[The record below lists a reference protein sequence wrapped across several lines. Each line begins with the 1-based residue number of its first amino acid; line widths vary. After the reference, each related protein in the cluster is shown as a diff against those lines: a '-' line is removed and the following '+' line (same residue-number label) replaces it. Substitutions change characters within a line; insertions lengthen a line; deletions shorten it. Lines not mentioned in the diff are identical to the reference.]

1 MKNFYRPQTKLREG
15 NVFTPLC
22 HSVHRGRGLCPSM
35 HHRSHDLGVSVQWGG
50 LCPVGVSVQGDS
62 LQVGLCP
69 GGLCPGGS
77 LSGGLCQGGLCPGG
91 SLSRGISVQEG
102 SLLGRRPYG
111 NEQVVRI
118 LLECILV
125 PKIFAWLLSF
135 SYFWVKLK
143 FICTWKRSL
152 NWSVKSNIPS
162 ELCQVTRR
170 KLLSGR
176 DRKIKILT
184 SQVQPFRCDESLKCN
199 SYTSWYC
206 SLVPQVSC

>member
-1 MKNFYRPQTKLREG
+1 MKNFYRPQTKLRED

-22 HSVHRGRGLCPSM
+22 HSVQRGQVSVPACTTGHMTWGSLSSGGVFVQWGSLSRGTLS
-35 HHRSHDLGVSVQWGG
+35 RWVSVQ
-50 LCPVGVSVQGDS
+50 
-62 LQVGLCP
+62 

-77 LSGGLCQGGLCPGG
+77 LSGGLCPGGLCPGG

-102 SLLGRRPYG
+102 SLLGRPPYG

-184 SQVQPFRCDESLKCN
+184 SQVQPFRCGESL
-199 SYTSWYC
+199 
-206 SLVPQVSC
+206 